1 MVQTGWQK
9 NEGYFDDEA
18 ADGFGAKFKR
28 DLASRPPE
36 SPAIQLVAS
45 YLACLVDASL
55 FWLLFGGHYGL
66 GFSATWKSLGTSYYS
81 QSRRLDSAAYDLT
94 RFLTCSGFF
103 NL

>member
-18 ADGFGAKFKR
+18 ADGTGLIKR

-55 FWLLFGGHYGL
+55 FWLLVGGHYGL
-66 GFSATWKSLGTSYYS
+66 GCSATWKSLGTSYYS

-94 RFLTCSGFF
+94 RFPTETCSG
-103 NL
+103 